1 MPEPDFSVLGV
12 RIERWPRSLT
22 RAGQVVVRDGTL
34 ALLRSD
40 GQVIDSAPLGSVTA
54 GRPWFAVGD
63 GRMVARLN
71 GIRYRL
77 TMPAADGRRL
87 ASLRGAHG

>member
-1 MPEPDFSVLGV
+1 MLEPDFSVLGV

-22 RAGQVVVRDGTL
+22 RAGQVVVQDGTL

-40 GQVIDSAPLGSVTA
+40 GQVIDSAPLGAVSA
-54 GRPWFAVGD
+54 GRPWFSVGD
-63 GRMVARLN
+63 GHLVARLN

-77 TMPAADGRRL
+77 TMPEADGRRL
-87 ASLRGAHG
+87 TSLPGTHG

>member
-1 MPEPDFSVLGV
+1 MAEPDFSAQGV

-22 RAGQVVVRDGTL
+22 RAGQVLVRDGTL

-40 GQVIDSAPLGSVTA
+40 GGTIDSAPLESVTA
-54 GRPWFAVGD
+54 GRPWFAPE

-77 TMPAADGRRL
+77 TMAEPDGRL
-87 ASLRGAHG
+87 LETLRGAHR